1 MRPPNGERR
10 PRRKGGASGDHSD
23 EITTSVPLAAD
34 TVDALRAA
42 LRAFG
47 ADLELGVHHD
57 RQPVAELVVDLG
69 DGSEIVAH
77 VSVRRAGAV
86 AS

>member
-1 MRPPNGERR
+1 MRRPDEERR
-10 PRRKGGASGDHSD
+10 PQRRGGAQNTAGDRL
-23 EITTSVPLAAD
+23 TSRLPLAAD

-69 DGSEIVAH
+69 DGSELVAH
-77 VSVRRAGAV
+77 ISVRRAVAV